1 MFGWLPSSF
10 KGGTSEKSGAK
21 EKRGLPR
28 ELVKV
33 VVVHSHTGGKKMWE
47 FLEKNWQECGTV
59 KLALSHQRF
68 VHLFTSF
75 EQHSPLVTP
84 QHETTGTSHS
94 RPWLRPTPMSS
105 SAPILPGLFTNASW
119 SEVARLSLSPL
130 LLAEHHTSTQPRRWT
145 TSWSSLRTAPGS
157 TSSEHTRRSTTR
169 KGIRQRPTST
179 TTESLPDCLALTRR

>member
-84 QHETTGTSHS
+84 PA
-94 RPWLRPTPMSS
+94 RDNRD
-105 SAPILPGLFTNASW
+105 FTLASLVEANPDVIIC
-119 SEVARLSLSPL
+119 SDPAGFVHQRLLV
-130 LLAEHHTSTQPRRWT
+130 
-145 TSWSSLRTAPGS
+145 
-157 TSSEHTRRSTTR
+157 
-169 KGIRQRPTST
+169 
-179 TTESLPDCLALTRR
+179 